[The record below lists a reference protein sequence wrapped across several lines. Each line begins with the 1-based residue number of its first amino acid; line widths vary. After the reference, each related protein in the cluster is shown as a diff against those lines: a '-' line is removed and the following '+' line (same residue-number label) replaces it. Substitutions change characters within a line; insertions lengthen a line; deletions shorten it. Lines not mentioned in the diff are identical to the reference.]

1 MIAIFVLVIPDSIWL
16 FQSNVFDQDVGC
28 LQDSQCNVTANGKRN
43 SEAAVLLTCAGP
55 PSTLFDG
62 VIGVDNEPEGAEL
75 LQYYTW
81 QREFIPTPYV
91 AMSFLPPLVELPNIT
106 LYFHD
111 AGGQIQ
117 ADISIDI
124 CFSRSPDYI
133 PCNNVEVPDIPNPD
147 RGMVVH
153 SVMLPANTTSV
164 TYLRIDMEL
173 LPPHDDH
180 PQDYIFLSEIRVAER
195 LQGMVMSTL
204 LDVELESV

>member
-1 MIAIFVLVIPDSIWL
+1 MIAIFVLVIPDLIWL
-16 FQSNVFDQDVGC
+16 FQSNAYDQDVGY
-28 LQDSQCNVTANGKRN
+28 LQDNQCNVTANGNRN

-62 VIGVDNEPEGAEL
+62 VIGMDNEPKGAEL

-81 QREFIPTPYV
+81 RQEFTPRPYV
-91 AMSFLPPLVELPNIT
+91 AMSFIRPLVELPNIT
-106 LYFHD
+106 LYFHH

-117 ADISIDI
+117 AEISINI
-124 CFSRSPDYI
+124 CFSRSPDHI
-133 PCNNVEVPDIPNPD
+133 PCNSVEVPDIPDPD
-147 RGMVVH
+147 DGVVVH

-195 LQGMVMSTL
+195 LQGMVMTTL